1 MISTNTTRKDWDDF
15 WMNEDKNNEEALF
28 ESTDEDRSISSNYLK
43 DVIDGNA
50 TLLKR
55 ESPLSE

>member
-1 MISTNTTRKDWDDF
+1 MISTNTTQKDWDDF

-28 ESTDEDRSISSNYLK
+28 ESTDEDRSMSNNYVK
-43 DVIDGNA
+43 DVLDGNA